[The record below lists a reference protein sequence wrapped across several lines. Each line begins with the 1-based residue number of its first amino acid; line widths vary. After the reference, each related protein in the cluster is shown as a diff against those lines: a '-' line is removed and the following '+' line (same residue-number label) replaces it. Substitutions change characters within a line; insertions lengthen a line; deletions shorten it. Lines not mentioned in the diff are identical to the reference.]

1 MRKKV
6 YTKKGAKPAGPYSQG
21 LVARGKL
28 VYVSG
33 QGPADPQTGVYVE
46 GGIKEQA
53 AQVFKNIQVI
63 LEEAGTSWANALK
76 VSVFLADLKDFSG
89 MNEVYQTF
97 LTEPYPCRTTVQ
109 VGLPAGMLLE
119 VDCIA
124 LVAKKPKKAKKV
136 KKDKKVK
143 EPKQPKPPKPPKQE

>member
-6 YTKKGAKPAGPYSQG
+6 FTDKGAAPAGPYSQG
-21 LVARGKL
+21 LIAKGKVL
-28 VYVSG
+28 YVSG
-33 QGPADPQTGVYVE
+33 QGPADPATGKYVE
-46 GGIKEQA
+46 GGIEEQA

-76 VSVFLADLKDFSG
+76 VSVFLSDLANFGG
-89 MNEVYQTF
+89 MNEVYKTF

-109 VGLPAGMLLE
+109 AGLPADMLLE

-124 LVAKKPKKAKKV
+124 LVPKKKK
-136 KKDKKVK
+136 K
-143 EPKQPKPPKPPKQE
+143 E